1 MPMLTLHRFVK
12 KHWYVVIREFIS
24 AYEGVLDDDCIGFII
39 HNAIM
44 QMSINGFTCMWLAM
58 LHRTDHREP
67 PHCGPTPHRAQ
78 ASLVATFLR
87 FRLEW
92 RRHRSP
98 ICTHKDF
105 ARSMGTSP
113 VCCATSES
121 SIPQSSM
128 LVTPSL
134 RPPPT
139 HQLQHRQ
146 KRRGLDEGHRHQRPI
161 LVGNLPWRLGR
172 DAHRSYPTTWS
183 IARRLLPMSSPAL
196 LPPHRH
202 SRDAQDCVPS
212 RTRSNYPTTVATTNC
227 CPLTR
232 RSITSPKL
240 ARKRGR
246 TGARARARSWCARAW
261 CNNTTGGWAHARG
274 WWSDSRWHDRG
285 PMCPCV
291 EVYAPLVEGRHTCA

>member
-1 MPMLTLHRFVK
+1 MKNSMLTTITEKGQDSKNSNEEKENKVTTMPMLTLHRFVK

-113 VCCATSES
+113 VCCLLCDVGVLDTTIINARHTVTATS
-121 SIPQSSM
+121 
-128 LVTPSL
+128 TN
-134 RPPPT
+134 PPT
-139 HQLQHRQ
+139 TTPT
-146 KRRGLDEGHRHQRPI
+146 KEERP
-161 LVGNLPWRLGR
+161 R
-172 DAHRSYPTTWS
+172 
-183 IARRLLPMSSPAL
+183 
-196 LPPHRH
+196 
-202 SRDAQDCVPS
+202 
-212 RTRSNYPTTVATTNC
+212 
-227 CPLTR
+227 
-232 RSITSPKL
+232 
-240 ARKRGR
+240 
-246 TGARARARSWCARAW
+246 
-261 CNNTTGGWAHARG
+261 
-274 WWSDSRWHDRG
+274 
-285 PMCPCV
+285 
-291 EVYAPLVEGRHTCA
+291 